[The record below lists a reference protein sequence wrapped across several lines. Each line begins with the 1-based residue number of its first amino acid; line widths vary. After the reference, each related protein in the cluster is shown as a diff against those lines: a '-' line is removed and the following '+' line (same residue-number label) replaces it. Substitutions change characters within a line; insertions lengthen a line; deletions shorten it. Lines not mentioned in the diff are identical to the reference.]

1 MDHLLICGRRIGL
14 RLFLA
19 VLTALVVTNAGACK
33 TAQKRAASTHLAS
46 AVAGDTFKDNF
57 EESFEFIDYFD
68 MVVAMVSN
76 NPTPWTRYDNDARFR
91 VPMITKWRQA
101 KQLLPQGQVLT
112 KELIL
117 NVFRVLREKQDGT
130 FRTEPVVAGGDYV
143 LPEYAGQQG
152 FFAATPAQV
161 AALQENPYLVTT
173 VAKTAKAASAGTVF
187 ARYEYPGV
195 STWSRF
201 KDRLSPGLIAKLT
214 AITPNQAASSPEGDK
229 LTALIIDELV
239 TELISNSKG
248 YTAAQ
253 TSQYFISI
261 HPFDDT
267 NGRTARI
274 VYYFLNHGRA
284 LFLRNFDV
292 DTFSTVSQFSALV
305 VEGNSQWD
313 AIKAEFDNEFIRA
326 RTAGQMPDYYQK
338 DAPWLVA
345 VDRLD
350 LVSKNCSRR
359 GELVG
364 EAKALFNGVPI
375 KQSIDHKDFIV
386 LEQQLRRTFAPAEY
400 NCP

>member
-1 MDHLLICGRRIGL
+1 M
-14 RLFLA
+14 
-19 VLTALVVTNAGACK
+19 
-33 TAQKRAASTHLAS
+33 
-46 AVAGDTFKDNF
+46 
-57 EESFEFIDYFD
+57 
-68 MVVAMVSN
+68 
-76 NPTPWTRYDNDARFR
+76 
-91 VPMITKWRQA
+91 
-101 KQLLPQGQVLT
+101 
-112 KELIL
+112 
-117 NVFRVLREKQDGT
+117 
-130 FRTEPVVAGGDYV
+130 
-143 LPEYAGQQG
+143 
-152 FFAATPAQV
+152 
-161 AALQENPYLVTT
+161 
-173 VAKTAKAASAGTVF
+173 
-187 ARYEYPGV
+187 
-195 STWSRF
+195 
-201 KDRLSPGLIAKLT
+201 IAKLT

-253 TSQYFISI
+253 TYQYFISI